1 MGPLFT
7 RGRRK
12 SLVERQREAGMKQ
25 YLRDPQKRELVREVL
40 KMVDTREVKTYL
52 KDPEK
57 RKLARVILQRQDT
70 EGSITPVAPR
80 NSRRRSRASSCR
92 SRKSRKNSCASRDTL
107 NLVLDD
113 ASRDSL
119 VSLAS
124 EWSQC
129 TFEDGARV
137 FSMTERTT
145 SKGEKRSD
153 CRDRYLEIQRFPTAH
168 RPGRGKYFFKG
179 EVWSVFTF
187 SGGENGVFD
196 SKQRN
201 GRSFTLAPII
211 KDEKPVGFIWTM
223 PEEYPLFEARF
234 GLSEAARKELSE
246 IKTRSRSN
254 SAFGRFQRKRSV
266 DFARQNRF
274 AKKRD
279 HIKLK
284 VGKNVNSLN
293 VQG

>member
-1 MGPLFT
+1 MG
-7 RGRRK
+7 
-12 SLVERQREAGMKQ
+12 
-25 YLRDPQKRELVREVL
+25 DPQKRELVREGL

-80 NSRRRSRASSCR
+80 NSCRRSRASSCR

-113 ASRDSL
+113 APRDSL

-145 SKGEKRSD
+145 SEGEKRSD
-153 CRDRYLEIQRFPTAH
+153 CRDRYLEIQRFPTPH

-187 SGGENGVFD
+187 SGGESGVFD

-234 GLSEAARKELSE
+234 GISEAARKKLSE

-266 DFARQNRF
+266 DFARQ
-274 AKKRD
+274 KKRD

-293 VQG
+293 VQRCSDGSISVEIGQ